1 MAGFYR
7 SRYKPTV
14 EAAKSVPRDDEYH
27 YMFSTQ
33 FESCDARRAFPCFDE
48 PNLKATFDFEIELPE
63 DQVALSNMPE
73 KETKKG
79 SKEGL
84 KIVSFDT
91 TPIMSTYLL
100 AWAVGDFEYVEDFTR
115 RKYNGKSLPVRVY
128 TTRGLKEQGQYA
140 LEHSHKT
147 VDYFSEVR
155 TVLLNTKEAT
165 LTNMQIFKI
174 DYPLP
179 KVDLLAVHE
188 FVSLDPGHRLNASVP
203 GYGLVL

>member
-7 SRYKPTV
+7 SRYKPVV
-14 EAAKSVPRDDEYH
+14 EAAKSVPRDEEYH

-48 PNLKATFDFEIELPE
+48 PNLKAAFDFEIEIPN
-63 DQVALSNMPE
+63 DHVALSNMPE
-73 KETKKG
+73 KEVRKG
-79 SKEGL
+79 SKDEL
-84 KIVSFDT
+84 KIVSFET
-91 TPIMSTYLL
+91 TPVMSTYLL

-128 TTRGLKEQGQYA
+128 TTRGLKEQGEFA
-140 LEHSHKT
+140 LDHAHRT
-147 VDYFSEVR
+147 VDYFSE
-155 TVLLNTKEAT
+155 
-165 LTNMQIFKI
+165 IFRI

-188 FVSLDPGHRLNASVP
+188 FVS
-203 GYGLVL
+203 